1 MLRQISKWLRGTS
14 DDQKYWNQALRI
26 LQEINP
32 NLILHKLPWWER
44 VVVRILPRLQLTDA
58 WVDKKPSKAELA
70 EGVALPLKGRDN
82 DSRAFEIQV
91 RVLEYAIQLRKA
103 VYRGELKLETLPDPD
118 SDKKEGPASRP
129 IRSLTP
135 QEGADITI
143 RSLMVQ
149 IKQVSITNDA
159 MSDIE
164 LDYWNKLA
172 TIAWE
177 AAKCERDERNGDPT
191 PWLKRARQYAG
202 IALKDRPNW
211 TPAQLNLARIT
222 AMEGDSETALE
233 VLDRILG
240 KEMPIQTA
248 PLPTPAARP
257 EESAAIVAL
266 IQKMAIE
273 RDPRVL
279 ADLIRRDYGP
289 ISRNTARKVTAALA
303 GIVDGKFLD
312 DIFGLLSAVPD
323 PSAGKGPT

>member
-211 TPAQLNLARIT
+211 TPAQLNMARIT
-222 AMEGDSETALE
+222 AMEGDEKAALAL
-233 VLDRILG
+233 LDSILG
-240 KEMPIQTA
+240 TSKPA
-248 PLPTPAARP
+248 PKPAPAHRP
-257 EESAAIVAL
+257 EDSDAIVAL

-273 RDPRVL
+273 RDPLVL

-289 ISRNTARKVTAALA
+289 ISRSTVRKVTAALA
-303 GIVDGKFLD
+303 GTIDGKFLD
-312 DIFGLLSAVPD
+312 DIFGLLSPVPD
-323 PSAGKGPT
+323 PSADKGPT